1 MTRTLIRSTAIALAA
16 AALTAP
22 TALARPDAPAP
33 VAKPAVSHTG
43 RHSAG
48 ASRFATRPVLD
59 RNPAQPS
66 RPASPVTVSV
76 TSADTGIDWATIAIG
91 IAGSLLAVGA
101 IALITARMRR
111 PHARIPA

>member
-1 MTRTLIRSTAIALAA
+1 
-16 AALTAP
+16 
-22 TALARPDAPAP
+22 
-33 VAKPAVSHTG
+33 
-43 RHSAG
+43 
-48 ASRFATRPVLD
+48 
-59 RNPAQPS
+59 
-66 RPASPVTVSV
+66 VTVSV